1 MLGGVVRSAWLSGF
15 KGWFSMNSKTLA
27 NVSSALMVTIF
38 LSLEAWQSEA
48 AQPGNTEAGKWESK
62 ATPFGGDQQDNPRKL
77 NELVADGW
85 EDVGPFDNGMVAF
98 ERSQEL
104 VYKLV
109 RRTEWP
115 GNHIFFTA
123 FSPDGKLYL
132 GGGDT
137 GTLRI
142 WEVASGNQLLELP
155 VVVGLFTPDGKH
167 LLAHKFEK
175 TFSLFDV
182 PGGQEVRTWETSEP
196 IRSMALAPDGKRVVS
211 GHVDN
216 TLRLWDFQTGK
227 EIRKLEGHVEPAT
240 AVFSPDGKQILSAS
254 KDKTVRLWEVETGKL
269 VRTFEDFK
277 DATPIEGHDLIVQ
290 AFFLPGGRQIA
301 GCVWGTDKTLLVWDV
316 ADGTVVR
323 KLDLGAD
330 HHKDVAISPNGRW
343 LLTGHDDRTVRVRDL
358 TTGKELQRLE
368 VADTNVPRAPNFS
381 RDGRF
386 AVAGSWRSWVYL
398 WQLQD

>member
-1 MLGGVVRSAWLSGF
+1 
-15 KGWFSMNSKTLA
+15 MNSKTFA
-27 NVSSALMVTIF
+27 NVSTALMVAIL
-38 LSLEAWQSEA
+38 LSMEAWRSEA
-48 AQPGNTEAGKWESK
+48 RVPGNTEAGKCEST
-62 ATPFGGDQQDNPRKL
+62 AASFGGDEQDNSRIL
-77 NELVADGW
+77 AELAADGW
-85 EDVGPFDNGMVAF
+85 EDVGSFDNGMVAF

-109 RRTEWP
+109 RRIEWP

-155 VVVGLFTPDGKH
+155 VTVGLFTPDGKQ
-167 LLAHKFEK
+167 LLGHKYDK
-175 TFSLFDV
+175 TISLFDV
-182 PGGQEVRTWETSEP
+182 ASGREVRRWEMSEP
-196 IRSMALAPDGKRVVS
+196 IISLAIAPNGKQVVI
-211 GHVDN
+211 GHADN
-216 TLRLWDFQTGK
+216 VLRLWDLETMK
-227 EIRKLEGHVEPAT
+227 ELRKFEGHVEPAG
-240 AVFSPDGKQILSAS
+240 AAFSPDGKRILSAS

-290 AFFLPGGRQIA
+290 AFFLPGGRQAA
-301 GCVWGTDKTLLVWDV
+301 GYVWGTEKTLLVWNV

-368 VADTNVPRAPNFS
+368 VADTNVARAPNFS
-381 RDGRF
+381 PDGRL
-386 AVAGSWRSWVYL
+386 VVSGSWRSWVYL

>member
-1 MLGGVVRSAWLSGF
+1 
-15 KGWFSMNSKTLA
+15 MNSKTLA
-27 NVSSALMVTIF
+27 NVSRAVMVTIF
-38 LSLEAWQSEA
+38 LSMEARRSEA
-48 AQPGNTEAGKWESK
+48 REPGNTGAGKWESN
-62 ATPFGGDQQDNPRKL
+62 ADSSGGDEQDNSRKL
-77 NELVADGW
+77 NEFLADGR
-85 EDVGPFDNGMVAF
+85 EDVGPFDNGLVAF

-109 RRTEWP
+109 RRIEWP

-155 VVVGLFTPDGKH
+155 VPAGLFTPDGKQVVG
-167 LLAHKFEK
+167 HKYDK
-175 TFSLFDV
+175 TISLFDV
-182 PGGQEVRTWETSEP
+182 ASGREVRRWETSEP
-196 IRSMALAPDGKRVVS
+196 IVSLALAPDGKQVVS

-216 TLRLWDFQTGK
+216 VLRLWDLETRK
-227 EIRKLEGHVEPAT
+227 ELRKFEGHVEPAGV
-240 AVFSPDGKQILSAS
+240 VFSPDGKQILSAS
-254 KDKTVRLWEVETGKL
+254 KDKTVRLWEVESGKL

-277 DATPIEGHDLIVQ
+277 DATPIEGHDLVVQ

-301 GCVWGTDKTLLVWDV
+301 GSVWGTDKTLVVWDA

-330 HHKDVAISPNGRW
+330 HHKDVAISPDGRW
-343 LLTGHDDRTVRVRDL
+343 LLTGHEDRTVRVRDL

-368 VADTNVPRAPNFS
+368 VTDTNVARALNFS
-381 RDGRF
+381 RDGRL
-386 AVAGSWRSWVYL
+386 VVSGSWRSWVYL